1 MSDGSSSRS
10 DSLTEPRAPAY
21 RAIIIAKSGTVVNA
35 LRLQAEDD
43 EQACEHAKAMVD
55 GHAVELWDG
64 LRFIEHFPP
73 VD

>member
-1 MSDGSSSRS
+1 MADTSQTDT
-10 DSLTEPRAPAY
+10 DVPNEPKPPAY
-21 RAIIIAKSGTVVNA
+21 RVILIAKSGTVVNA
-35 LRLQAEDD
+35 MRLQADD
-43 EQACEHAKAMVD
+43 DAEACERAKAMVD

>member
-1 MSDGSSSRS
+1 MAATSQIDTDVLSK
-10 DSLTEPRAPAY
+10 PKPP
-21 RAIIIAKSGTVVNA
+21 SGTVVNA
-35 LRLQAEDD
+35 MRLAVESD
-43 EQACEHAKAMVD
+43 EEALERAKAMVD